1 MPAGRILR
9 SFFISLGAALLVT
22 ASVAAQAPDRIAT
35 TAQALVA
42 NPLFFNGKRIVIRHT
57 VKLTGQ
63 LSELDG
69 TPKPVFVFWRDKI
82 GGSDG
87 EIRGEFYDLGRM
99 VEGDQRFSSY
109 DFTPVI
115 QAASNGHWPGRD
127 QVFVILGA
135 TFVDNPPPTSPTIRS
150 IALLPDQFDNR
161 EVTLIGRFR
170 GRNLFGDLPQGVA
183 KSKWDFVLQ
192 SADAAIWI
200 TGLRPKG
207 KDFDL
212 DPSAHVDT
220 GKWLEVK
227 GTVQRDVNAVWIA
240 AESIRLTTAPADS
253 PVEVAGPP
261 IPAEPPP
268 TVIFSAP
275 LADDTDFPV
284 AGRIRIQF
292 SRDMKGESFREHV
305 RIHYGGT
312 TPPPTPPP
320 NFTVTYNDGN
330 RSIEIRFKDPLMAF
344 QVVVVELTSGIV
356 AIDGQPLQPWTLKF
370 TTGQ

>member
-1 MPAGRILR
+1 M
-9 SFFISLGAALLVT
+9 
-22 ASVAAQAPDRIAT
+22 PDRVAT

-42 NPLFFNGKRIVIRHT
+42 NPLFYNGKRVVIRHA
-57 VKLTGQ
+57 VKENGR
-63 LSELDG
+63 LSELEG
-69 TPKPVFVFWRDKI
+69 TPKPVFVFWKDRA

-87 EIRGEFYDLGRM
+87 EIRGDFYDLGRM
-99 VEGDQRFSSY
+99 LEGDQRFSAY

-115 QAASNGHWPGRD
+115 EAASHGHWPGRD

-135 TFVDNPPPTSPTIRS
+135 TFVDNPAPTTPTIRS
-150 IALLPDQFDNR
+150 IVLLPEQFDNR
-161 EVTLIGRFR
+161 SVTLIGRFR

-192 SADAAIWI
+192 SADASIWI

-212 DPSAHVDT
+212 DPSLHVDT

-227 GTVQRDVNAVWIA
+227 GTVQRDATGVWIA
-240 AESIRLTTAPADS
+240 AESIRLTTAPTDG
-253 PVEVAGPP
+253 PVEVAAPP
-261 IPAEPPP
+261 VPTEPPP
-268 TVIFSAP
+268 SVIFSAP
-275 LADDTDFPV
+275 LADDTDVPSAARV
-284 AGRIRIQF
+284 RIQF
-292 SRDMKGESFREHV
+292 SRDMTPQSFRDHV
-305 RIHYGGT
+305 RIRYGGT

-320 NFTVTYNDGN
+320 ESTVNYNDGN
-330 RSIEIRFKDPLMAF
+330 RSIEIRFKGPLAAF
-344 QVVVVELTSGIV
+344 QVVVIDLTAGIT

>member
-1 MPAGRILR
+1 MLLIT
-9 SFFISLGAALLVT
+9 AA
-22 ASVAAQAPDRIAT
+22 AAAQAPDRIAT
-35 TAQALVA
+35 TAQALVT
-42 NPLFFNGKRIVIRHT
+42 NPLFFNGKRIVIRYP
-57 VKLTGQ
+57 VKISGQ
-63 LSELDG
+63 LTELDG
-69 TPKPVFVFWRDKI
+69 TAKPVYVFWRDKA

-99 VEGDQRFSSY
+99 LEGDQRFSGY
-109 DFTPVI
+109 DFAPVV
-115 QAASNGHWPGRD
+115 QAANNGRWPGRD
-127 QVFVILGA
+127 QVFVILAA
-135 TFVDNPPPTSPTIRS
+135 TFVDNPAPTNPTIRS

-161 EVTLIGRFR
+161 AVTLIGRFR

-212 DPSAHVDT
+212 DPSLHVDT

-227 GTVQRDVNAVWIA
+227 GTVQRDVTSVWIA
-240 AESIRLTTAPADS
+240 AESIRLTTAPTDG

-261 IPAEPPP
+261 VPTEPPP
-268 TVIFSAP
+268 SVIFSAP
-275 LADDTDFPV
+275 LADDTDVPP

-292 SRDMKGESFREHV
+292 SRDMNAPSFREHV
-305 RIHYGGT
+305 RIRYGGT
-312 TPPPTPPP
+312 SPPPVAPPT
-320 NFTVTYNDGN
+320 FTVAYNDGN
-330 RSIEIRFKDPLMAF
+330 RSIEVRFKDPLAAF
-344 QVVVVELTSGIV
+344 QVVVIELTNGIM
-356 AIDGQPLQPWTLKF
+356 AIDGQPLQPWSLKF

>member
-1 MPAGRILR
+1 VQAARTLR
-9 SFFISLGAALLVT
+9 RLFISLGAALLIAAPT
-22 ASVAAQAPDRIAT
+22 AAQAPDRIAT
-35 TAQALVA
+35 TAQALVT
-42 NPLFFNGKRIVIRHT
+42 NPVFFNGKRIVIRHA

-63 LSELDG
+63 LTELDG
-69 TPKPVFVFWRDKI
+69 TAKPVFVFWRDKT

-127 QVFVILGA
+127 QVFVILAA
-135 TFVDNPPPTSPTIRS
+135 TFVDNPAPTSPTIRS
-150 IALLPDQFDNR
+150 ISLLPEQFDNR

-227 GTVQRDVNAVWIA
+227 GTVQRDVTAVWIA
-240 AESIRLTTAPADS
+240 AESIRLTTAPAEG
-253 PVEVAGPP
+253 PVEVAAP
-261 IPAEPPP
+261 IATEPPP
-268 TVIFSAP
+268 SVIFSAP
-275 LADDTDFPV
+275 LADDTDVPA

-292 SRDMKGESFREHV
+292 SRDMKSESFREHV
-305 RIHYGGT
+305 RIRYGGT
-312 TPPPTPPP
+312 TPPPAAPPS
-320 NFTVTYNDGN
+320 FTVAYNDGN
-330 RSIEIRFKDPLMAF
+330 RSIELKFKEPLAAF
-344 QVVVVELTSGIV
+344 QVVVIELTAGIV

>member
-1 MPAGRILR
+1 M
-9 SFFISLGAALLVT
+9 LLV
-22 ASVAAQAPDRIAT
+22 AVPAAAQPPERIAT
-35 TAQALVA
+35 TAQALVT
-42 NPLFFNGKRIVIRHT
+42 NPIFFNGKRIVVRQA
-57 VKLTGQ
+57 VKISGRLT
-63 LSELDG
+63 ELDG
-69 TPKPVFVFWRDKI
+69 TAKPVYVFWRDQP

-87 EIRGEFYDLGRM
+87 EIRGDFYDLGRM
-99 VEGDQRFSSY
+99 LEGDQRFSSY

-115 QAASNGHWPGRD
+115 EAASHGHWPARD

-135 TFVDNPPPTSPTIRS
+135 TFVNSPAPTSPTIRS
-150 IALLPDQFDNR
+150 IALVPEQFDNR
-161 EVTLIGRFR
+161 SVTLIGRFR

-227 GTVQRDVNAVWIA
+227 GTVQRDATAVWIA
-240 AESIRLTTAPADS
+240 GESIRLTTAPADG
-253 PVEVAGPP
+253 PVEVAAPP
-261 IPAEPPP
+261 VPAEPPP
-268 TVIFSAP
+268 AVIFSAP
-275 LADDTDFPV
+275 LADDTDVPTG
-284 AGRIRIQF
+284 GRIRIQF
-292 SRDMKGESFREHV
+292 SRDMNDESFRNRV

-312 TPPPTPPP
+312 SPPPVAPPA
-320 NFTVTYNDGN
+320 FTVHYNDGN
-330 RSIEIRFKDPLMAF
+330 RSIEIRFKEPLAPF
-344 QVVVVELTSGIV
+344 QVVVIELTSGIT
-356 AIDGQPLQPWTLKF
+356 AIDRQPLQPWTMKF